1 MSHVPVLELGVDGK
15 VRDTVM
21 VPVHELD
28 SIVGELDSDYD
39 FGLGEIDATYG
50 APNLAAELGRLS
62 VQARVSL
69 PKLKIQAPKISA
81 SVTAGRYK
89 KIQAAKKP
97 TKHAPARKAV
107 RKVQRKGKKP
117 VVLAR
122 QKKGKANSAAPTLGQ
137 IYAQLKAQGKIINL
151 LAVKRS
157 VKSESNKLLAQDAF
171 RDSVMSALRKLDK
184 QCSGTSN
191 GNYFAR
197 WNKLKKATGVAVSQ
211 A

>member
-1 MSHVPVLELGVDGK
+1 
-15 VRDTVM
+15 M

-28 SIVGELDSDYD
+28 SMVGELDSDYD

-50 APNLAAELGRLS
+50 APNLAAELGRLT
-62 VQARVSL
+62 VQARVSMPKIQL
-69 PKLKIQAPKISA
+69 PKIQMPKISA
-81 SVTAGRYK
+81 SIQAGRYK

-97 TKHAPARKAV
+97 VKHAPARKAIKRV
-107 RKVQRKGKKP
+107 KAKGKKP

-122 QKKGKANSAAPTLGQ
+122 QKAKSANSAAPTLSQ
-137 IYAQLKAQGKIINL
+137 IYKALKAQGKIINL

-157 VKSESNKLLAQDAF
+157 VRSESDKLMAQDAF

-184 QCSGTSN
+184 QCSGSSN